1 MADNVAI
8 NHVLAAIVSARPTIQ
23 QFMARLI
30 AIVMGQSTARKCQ
43 PQCMADTTIARVAI
57 ATANANPT
65 RSIVIHVAEG
75 IVVLTKN
82 QPIAMTTVQL

>member
-1 MADNVAI
+1 MAGSVAI
-8 NHVLAAIVSARPTIQ
+8 NHVLAAIVSARPTFQ
-23 QFMARLI
+23 KSVARLI
-30 AIVMGQSTARKCQ
+30 AIVMGQSTARKRQ
-43 PQCMADTTIARVAI
+43 LRCMADTTIARVAI

-75 IVVLTKN
+75 IVALTKN